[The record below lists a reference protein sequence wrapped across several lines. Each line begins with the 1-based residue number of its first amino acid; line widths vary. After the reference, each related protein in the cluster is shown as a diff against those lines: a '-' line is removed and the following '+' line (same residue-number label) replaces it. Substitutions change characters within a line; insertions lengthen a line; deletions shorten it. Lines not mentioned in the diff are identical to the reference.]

1 MSEELIRYDCRNCGH
16 WVVTKLRVEDG
27 AKCKECGSVPMD
39 QRPASNG
46 IQEEKI
52 NRKDVLE
59 VLSKFS
65 TKELI
70 EALELREDVQVVDT
84 DENVYK
90 VSMDLFKVK
99 KHVLLINNCNT
110 ELVERQR
117 ELFKCEYLGNWVK

>member
-1 MSEELIRYDCRNCGH
+1 
-16 WVVTKLRVEDG
+16 
-27 AKCKECGSVPMD
+27 MD